1 MGILG
6 QPSPG
11 DSQNRIAENANAS
24 ELQKGSTDTTET
36 ASALIFRLLN
46 FAKQIALDAGNLLVQ
61 RLGSAQIL
69 NKGDI
74 DLVTEAD
81 IAAEKLIIE
90 RIRSHYPRHAIL
102 AEESGEAASAGE
114 SRSEWKWVIDP
125 LDGTTNYAHGY
136 PCFCV
141 SIAVERN
148 GAIELGVVYDPMRNE
163 MFAAERGQGTT
174 LNDRRVRVSTVE
186 ELNKAMLVTGFP
198 YDVRE
203 RPDFARGFTIFTMNA
218 QAVRRDGSAAID
230 LAYVACG
237 RFDGFWEDGL
247 NPWDMAAGVLLI
259 QEAGGTVTN
268 FANEPLSIYTRKVL
282 ATNGLVHEA
291 MLRLLP

>member
-1 MGILG
+1 M
-6 QPSPG
+6 
-11 DSQNRIAENANAS
+11 
-24 ELQKGSTDTTET
+24 
-36 ASALIFRLLN
+36 LN
-46 FAKQIALDAGNLLVQ
+46 FAKQLALDAGKLLVQ
-61 RLGSAQIL
+61 RLGSARVS

-81 IAAEKLIIE
+81 IAAEKLIIDQ
-90 RIRSHYPRHAIL
+90 IRSYYPRHAIL
-102 AEESGEAASAGE
+102 AEESGEAVSIDGVTTF
-114 SRSEWKWVIDP
+114 KWIVDP

-141 SIAVERN
+141 SIGLEHDGVLEV
-148 GAIELGVVYDPMRNE
+148 GVVYDPMRDE
-163 MFAAERGQGTT
+163 LFAAERGQGAT
-174 LNDRRVRVSTVE
+174 LNDRKIRVSDVE
-186 ELNKAMLVTGFP
+186 DLSGAMLCTGFP
-198 YDVRE
+198 YNVRE
-203 RPDFARGFTIFTMNA
+203 RPDFAREFAIFTMNA

-247 NPWDMAAGVLLI
+247 NPWDMAAGILLI

-268 FANEPLSIYTRKVL
+268 FQNESLSIYTKKVL

-291 MLRLLP
+291 MLKFLR